1 MSPKHEGGDS
11 ILVTRQEGGDEGEE
25 ADGEEAEHPD
35 GEKEDDI
42 IRLRKRFSQD
52 RFPPGGAHDEG
63 SNNVGRDLDQ
73 GDQRRVH
80 MGTSGQ
86 VELLLI
92 FTFHKDFSVL
102 TSMPKM
108 VP

>member
-1 MSPKHEGGDS
+1 MKVRRQMARKLN
-11 ILVTRQEGGDEGEE
+11 ILMGRRMTKFQ
-25 ADGEEAEHPD
+25 
-35 GEKEDDI
+35 
-42 IRLRKRFSQD
+42 LRRFSQD

-63 SNNVGRDLDQ
+63 SDNVSRDLDQ

-86 VELLLI
+86 VELLLSL
-92 FTFHKDFSVL
+92 TFHFDFSVL

>member
-1 MSPKHEGGDS
+1 MARKLN
-11 ILVTRQEGGDEGEE
+11 ILMGRKMT
-25 ADGEEAEHPD
+25 
-35 GEKEDDI
+35 KF
-42 IRLRKRFSQD
+42 RLRKRFSQD

-86 VELLLI
+86 VQLLLSL
-92 FTFHKDFSVL
+92 TLHKDFSVL